1 MPLQRQRNSILYV
14 LMLNM
19 FIALLGVGIIIPV
32 MPVYLEYYEVGG
44 AVAGQLV
51 AIFGLFQFLISPLA
65 GKWTDRYGRKWL
77 IVAGLCLNGIAQWLF
92 ALKGDLWFLYVSRML
107 GGTGVGLLVP
117 ATMACVA
124 DLTDEAKRNKG
135 MGYLSAAMSLGI
147 TIGPGIGGGLSKIS
161 MTAPFYAAA
170 FAAFAAAFVTAIFI
184 PETFANRKREHGH
197 PRTGLIGQMAA
208 SFRGKYLVPLL
219 VLFAISFGLMSY
231 ETVFPLHAAKYYGL
245 SVERISVLITAGA
258 LMGIIAQSWLLDKL
272 VRRHGERKVIQAS
285 LAVAALTLVLLLL
298 WKWFWFVF
306 AVSMLFFTATSIL
319 RPAAGTLLSKL
330 AGEDEQGFV
339 SGLNSAYSSIGSM
352 LGPLMAG
359 MLYDLQA
366 ELPYLFAAFA
376 LMAGIWI
383 LEGRRKSRY
392 PQREVEDSIS

>member
-1 MPLQRQRNSILYV
+1 M
-14 LMLNM
+14 
-19 FIALLGVGIIIPV
+19 GV
-32 MPVYLEYYEVGG
+32 
-44 AVAGQLV
+44 
-51 AIFGLFQFLISPLA
+51 
-65 GKWTDRYGRKWL
+65 
-77 IVAGLCLNGIAQWLF
+77 
-92 ALKGDLWFLYVSRML
+92 
-107 GGTGVGLLVP
+107 
-117 ATMACVA
+117 
-124 DLTDEAKRNKG
+124 
-135 MGYLSAAMSLGI
+135 
-147 TIGPGIGGGLSKIS
+147 
-161 MTAPFYAAA
+161 
-170 FAAFAAAFVTAIFI
+170 
-184 PETFANRKREHGH
+184 
-197 PRTGLIGQMAA
+197 
-208 SFRGKYLVPLL
+208 
-219 VLFAISFGLMSY
+219 
-231 ETVFPLHAAKYYGL
+231 
-245 SVERISVLITAGA
+245 
-258 LMGIIAQSWLLDKL
+258 IAQSWLLDKL

-376 LMAGIWI
+376 LMAGIWM

-392 PQREVEDSIS
+392 PKRKVEDSIS